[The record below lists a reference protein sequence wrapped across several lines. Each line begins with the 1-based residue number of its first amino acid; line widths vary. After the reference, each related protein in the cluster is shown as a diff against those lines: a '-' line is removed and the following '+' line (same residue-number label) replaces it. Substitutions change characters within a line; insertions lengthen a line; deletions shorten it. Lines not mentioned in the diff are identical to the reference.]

1 MPASFSA
8 FLIAVFVAFQAVGI
22 YGGGNIYT
30 GVAEVPPFNGSW
42 YLCSSINTDYIS
54 FSMRVLEDQTTP
66 VTEGFPGKTLVGRPP
81 KPLPKYRPALL
92 AFQLSYEGV
101 VEYSNTTNEV
111 SKFEYIPSLSCYE
124 KPVQQCDQ
132 DVGDLPLEF
141 KESQC
146 LLLENPTGIPV
157 RFNLS

>member
-1 MPASFSA
+1 
-8 FLIAVFVAFQAVGI
+8 AVGI

-42 YLCSSINTDYIS
+42 YLCSSINIDYIS
-54 FSMRVLEDQTTP
+54 KFFNESFRRSNDSSN
-66 VTEGFPGKTLVGRPP
+66 GRIPGKTLVGRPP
-81 KPLPKYRPALL
+81 KSLPKYKPALL
-92 AFQLSYEGV
+92 AFQLSYEDV
-101 VEYSNTTNEV
+101 VEYSNITNEV
-111 SKFEYIPSLSCYE
+111 TKFDYIPSLSCYV

-157 RFNLS
+157 RFNLSVSFTETVFVQEFT